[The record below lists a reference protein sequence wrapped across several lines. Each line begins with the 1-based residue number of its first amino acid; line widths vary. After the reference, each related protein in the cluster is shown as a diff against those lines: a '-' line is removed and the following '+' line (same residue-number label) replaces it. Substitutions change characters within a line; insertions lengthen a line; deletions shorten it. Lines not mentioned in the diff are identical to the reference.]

1 MESKKDIGRAFRERL
16 DLLQKQPGEAVWDS
30 IRADLNKGKKKAVP
44 VWLRFWLIGG
54 VFLLTAFFTYP
65 LWENKVPHIYIKM
78 PEQEGT
84 KSTGSSD
91 ADKNKET
98 QTHDAVVGNESGVGK
113 KIVNPGD
120 SKTTTTTNQSITSLP
135 ENGSDDIAAYKNNN
149 RKNNNGKNSNT
160 GTGLNTTISINKA
173 TAKRSSRSTEIT
185 NVAEKGQTG
194 VSGAVAGNTKNTSLS
209 RQGRANKKNQVIR
222 NADKGIDANNNNK
235 GTTAAQN
242 SEDEQEDSGFIIPAS
257 PDYKN
262 YRNNIGNGFVVADI
276 PEEAEQTEKDSVP
289 ITDKLK
295 LRTTGVEQVR
305 KAPETKPQEV
315 TDKKF
320 FLYAFA
326 APMSYS
332 FADNSSYLDSRAS
345 LYGTS
350 SKTNFAYG
358 ASIGYKA
365 TENLSISIGAIIS
378 GGEID
383 SKNVLFENSYVEND
397 IAQTVA
403 PYNFGN
409 IEYNTGVSN
418 DVIRENLA
426 TGTDFMSQ
434 DLAVANVTTELKFIE
449 VPLELT
455 YTILSIDNFGIALK
469 GILGARILLDNKV
482 TAKNEYGTITLG
494 ELKNIDDFSFSAGLG
509 AGLFYKLSPSFQI
522 NVEPELKYFSGNKD
536 VIKPTAFMLQAGI
549 QYNFNLFK
557 K

>member
-30 IRADLNKGKKKAVP
+30 IRADLDKGKKKAVP
-44 VWLRFWLIGG
+44 MWLRFWLIGG

-78 PEQEGT
+78 PEHEGT
-84 KSTGSSD
+84 QSTGLSD
-91 ADKNKET
+91 TDKNEET
-98 QTHDAVVGNESGVGK
+98 QPHDAVVGNENGVGK
-113 KIVNPGD
+113 KIITPGD
-120 SKTTTTTNQSITSLP
+120 SKITTNQSVTSLP
-135 ENGSDDIAAYKNNN
+135 ENLSNDNAPDKNNN
-149 RKNNNGKNSNT
+149 KKNSST

-194 VSGAVAGNTKNTSLS
+194 VSTAVAGNTKNTSLN
-209 RQGRANKKNQVIR
+209 RQGRANKKEQVIR
-222 NADKGIDANNNNK
+222 NADKGIAANNK
-235 GTTAAQN
+235 GITTARN

-315 TDKKF
+315 ADKKF
-320 FLYAFA
+320 SLYAFA

-350 SKTNFAYG
+350 SKTNLAYG

-365 TENLSISIGAIIS
+365 TENLSIRIGAIVS

-383 SKNVLFENSYVEND
+383 SKNVFFENSYVEND
-397 IAQTVA
+397 IAQTIA
-403 PYNFGN
+403 PYNFEN
-409 IEYNTGVSN
+409 VEYNTGVSN

-426 TGTDFMSQ
+426 TGTDIMSQ
-434 DLAVANVTTELKFIE
+434 DLAVADVKTELKFIE

-482 TAKNEYGTITLG
+482 TAQNEYGTITLG
-494 ELKNIDDFSFSAGLG
+494 ELKNVDDFSFSAGLG

-549 QYNFNLFK
+549 QYNFDLFK

>member
-1 MESKKDIGRAFRERL
+1 MESKKDIGKAFRERL

-30 IRADLNKGKKKAVP
+30 IRADLDKGKKKAVP

-78 PEQEGT
+78 PEQEGIQ
-84 KSTGSSD
+84 SIGLSD
-91 ADKNKET
+91 TDKNEET
-98 QTHDAVVGNESGVGK
+98 HNAVVGNENGGGK
-113 KIVNPGD
+113 KIITSGD
-120 SKTTTTTNQSITSLP
+120 SKTITTNQSVTSLP
-135 ENGSDDIAAYKNNN
+135 ENLSNENAAYKNNN
-149 RKNNNGKNSNT
+149 KKNSNT

-173 TAKRSSRSTEIT
+173 TAKQSSRSTEIT

-194 VSGAVAGNTKNTSLS
+194 VSTAVAGNTKNTSLH
-209 RQGRANKKNQVIR
+209 RQGRANKKEQVIR
-222 NADKGIDANNNNK
+222 NADKDIAAHNK
-235 GTTAAQN
+235 GITVTRN
-242 SEDEQEDSGFIIPAS
+242 NEDEQEDSGFIIPAS

-262 YRNNIGNGFVVADI
+262 YRNNIGNGFVIADI

-350 SKTNFAYG
+350 SKTNLAYG

-365 TENLSISIGAIIS
+365 TENLSIRIGAIVS

-418 DVIRENLA
+418 DIIRENLA
-426 TGTDFMSQ
+426 TGTDIMGQ
-434 DLAVANVTTELKFIE
+434 DLAVANMKTELKFIE

-482 TAKNEYGTITLG
+482 TAQNEYGTIALG
-494 ELKNIDDFSFSAGLG
+494 ELKNVDDFSFSAGLG

-549 QYNFNLFK
+549 QYNFDLFK